1 MIGLDANV
9 LTRYYVE
16 DKADADAGRQR
27 MAARRLIGSVR
38 LPVVRKTKPLRF
50 CSEKPGS

>member
-16 DKADADAGRQR
+16 DKADVDAERQR
-27 MAARRLIGSVR
+27 MAARRLIGSGR
-38 LPVVRKTKPLRF
+38 LPAVRKTKPLLF
-50 CSEKPGS
+50 